1 MQILSLLLAIILYFL
16 APNKYDFLTC
26 CILFGLFLYSA
37 FITLKRNSKRESV
50 VNFSLFFTVSF
61 FFVNFFYPIFI
72 YPFDKYYFPVFSR
85 FYFNET
91 LITKSTALA
100 LVGYCSFSLGTK
112 FFLDKNSNIKASNYT
127 TNIYVNS
134 KIILRYSYNII
145 LVSSWAICFLVFFLA
160 KDGILKRSSD
170 AFFNI
175 EPSLLVIAQCLINL
189 LIVLNFYL
197 KKSFR
202 NFTIAILYA
211 LVFIFVGDR
220 GAAIQTSL
228 VLLFSYN
235 IFYKKISKAKII
247 VIFIAGFVGLTLVS
261 ALRGKDGN
269 NRQLNEVEFTRYY
282 DFTMDLIVNNRNL
295 YAGYDYAN
303 KNGIN
308 YGRSSIPYLFAPIP
322 LLPSFITTNLYGVKP
337 QELSTG
343 TILTN
348 DVNATWGLGTNLIAD
363 IYMQFGFVGVI
374 LLMFCLGY
382 LISKLAFNKKRKLF
396 TTICYIFISSFSIYM
411 ARSSL
416 FDSVRY
422 IAWAAIIYYLLFY
435 LFKPFLKIA
444 K

>member
-16 APNKYDFLTC
+16 APNKYDFLLC
-26 CILFGLFLYSA
+26 SIVFCLFLYVA
-37 FITLKRNSKRESV
+37 YITLKKNSKKESI

-85 FYFNET
+85 FYFNEAV
-91 LITKSTALA
+91 ITKSTALA
-100 LVGYCSFSLGTK
+100 LIGYCSFSVGTK
-112 FFLDKNSNIKASNYT
+112 FFLDKNKVSINNSRKDFYI
-127 TNIYVNS
+127 NS
-134 KIILRYSYNII
+134 KLILRYSYNII
-145 LVSSWAICFLVFFLA
+145 LVSSWVICFLLFFLA

-175 EPSLLVIAQCLINL
+175 EPSLLVICQCLINL
-189 LIVLNFYL
+189 LIILNFYL
-197 KKSFR
+197 KKSFK
-202 NFTIAILYA
+202 NFAIAIIYA
-211 LVFIFVGDR
+211 LVFIYVGDR

-235 IFYKKISKAKII
+235 IFYKRISKAKII
-247 VIFIAGFVGLTLVS
+247 LIFIAGFVGLTLVS

-269 NRQLNEVEFTRYY
+269 NRQLNQVEFTRYY

-295 YAGYDYAN
+295 YAGYDYVN

-308 YGRSSIPYLFAPIP
+308 YGRSSIPYIFAPVP
-322 LLPSFITTNLYGVKP
+322 LLPSFITTSLYGVKP

-363 IYMQFGFVGVI
+363 IYMQFGFLGVI
-374 LLMFCLGY
+374 IMMFLLGY
-382 LISKLAFNKKRKLF
+382 IVSKLALNKKGKLF
-396 TTICYIFISSFSIYM
+396 VTVCYIFIASFSIYM

-422 IAWAAIIYYLLFY
+422 IAWAAIIYYSLFY
-435 LFKPFLKIA
+435 LFKPFLKVV